1 MYKGYTYIVTGA
13 TGYVG
18 GVFTKK
24 LLSEGCN
31 VIGFARS
38 EKKAKR
44 VFGENMPKMIYGD
57 ITNKNDVESLFANAD
72 ENYVVIHTVAKV
84 SIGEAS
90 KQELM
95 SVTVDGT
102 KNVVNECVNKKV
114 KKLIHISSTE
124 ALPKN
129 VALDKDLT
137 NYFPIPEKTRK
148 GYGRTKAL
156 ADKIVLDASKNI
168 DVSIIMFASVLG
180 PGDYTNGHMQQMFID
195 YIEGRLPASIKGG
208 YNDFDIRDV
217 ADVLPN
223 IIEKSR
229 AGECYIF
236 AHEPNTINDSL
247 NVIAK
252 KLNKKKLITLP
263 IWIAYLGVPIFSIIS
278 KISGKRPLYTSS
290 ALATLKEKA
299 DFSIE
304 KAKTE
309 FGYNPRPL
317 CETVSDQVDFL
328 IKEGMV
334 KL

>member
-1 MYKGYTYIVTGA
+1 MFKDYTYIITGA

-18 GVFTKK
+18 GVFAKK
-24 LLSEGCN
+24 LLSEGCK

-44 VFGENMPKMIYGD
+44 VFKDNMPIMVYGD
-57 ITNKNDVESLFANAD
+57 ITKKEDVERLFDGAC
-72 ENYVVIHTVAKV
+72 ENFVVIHTVAKV

-90 KQELM
+90 KSELQ

-102 KNVVNECVNKKV
+102 KNVVAECVKRKV
-114 KKLIHISSTE
+114 RKLIHVSSTE
-124 ALPKN
+124 SLPKD
-129 VALDKDLT
+129 VELDRDLKG
-137 NYFPIPEKTRK
+137 YMPMPEKSSK
-148 GYGRTKAL
+148 GYGRTKAM
-156 ADKIVLDASKNI
+156 ADKIVLEASKDL
-168 DVSIIMFASVLG
+168 DVSIIMFASVIG

-217 ADVLPN
+217 ADVLPQ
-223 IIEKSR
+223 IVERSR

-247 NVIAK
+247 VVIAE
-252 KLNKKKLITLP
+252 KLGKKKLVTLP
-263 IWIAYLGVPIFSIIS
+263 IWLAYVGVPIFAIMS
-278 KISGKRPLYTSS
+278 KLSGKRPLYTSS

-299 DFSIE
+299 DFPIGKSV
-304 KAKTE
+304 KE

-317 CETVSDQVDFL
+317 RETVSDQVDFL

-334 KL
+334 KV